1 MIMKYSRYYKELKQ
15 YLEAYHPDMVKDEEF
30 ITSRS
35 ELAQDRF
42 IECSKAGMNIEECES
57 EVFEVLY
64 SGLHFS
70 LYQLVEDII
79 EEINP
84 SFSDKDKFIMQMF
97 LLIQPIS
104 EKYKLDD
111 SFERTSEYD
120 TLYTEICQYIN
131 QYIKDYELQ

>member
-1 MIMKYSRYYKELKQ
+1 MVHSKYYKELKQ
-15 YLEAYHPDMVKDEEF
+15 YLEDYHPNLVKDEEF
-30 ITSRS
+30 ITTRS
-35 ELAQDRF
+35 ELAQETF
-42 IECSKAGMNIEECES
+42 IECSREGMNIEECQN
-57 EVFEVLY
+57 EVNEVLY

-79 EEINP
+79 EEMNL

-97 LLIQPIS
+97 LLVQPIA

-111 SFERTSEYD
+111 NFERTSEYD
-120 TLYTEICQYIN
+120 KLYTEISQHIN

>member
-1 MIMKYSRYYKELKQ
+1 MEHSKYYKELKQ
-15 YLEAYHPDMVKDEEF
+15 YLEDYHPNLVKDEEF
-30 ITSRS
+30 ITTRS
-35 ELAQDRF
+35 ELAQETF
-42 IECSKAGMNIEECES
+42 IECSREGMNIEECQN
-57 EVFEVLY
+57 EVNEVLY

-79 EEINP
+79 EEMNL

-97 LLIQPIS
+97 LLIQPIA

-111 SFERTSEYD
+111 NFERTSEYD
-120 TLYTEICQYIN
+120 KLYTEISQHIN

>member
-1 MIMKYSRYYKELKQ
+1 MVHSKYYKELKQ
-15 YLEAYHPDMVKDEEF
+15 YLEDYHPNLVKDEEF
-30 ITSRS
+30 ITTRS
-35 ELAQDRF
+35 ELAQETF
-42 IECSKAGMNIEECES
+42 IECSREGMNIEECQN
-57 EVFEVLY
+57 EVLY

-79 EEINP
+79 EEMNL

-97 LLIQPIS
+97 LLIQPIA

-111 SFERTSEYD
+111 NFERTSEYD
-120 TLYTEICQYIN
+120 KLYTEISQHIN

>member
-1 MIMKYSRYYKELKQ
+1 MVHSKYYKELKQ
-15 YLEAYHPDMVKDEEF
+15 YLEDYHPNLVKDEEF
-30 ITSRS
+30 ITTRS
-35 ELAQDRF
+35 ELSQETF
-42 IECSKAGMNIEECES
+42 IECSREGMNIEECQN
-57 EVFEVLY
+57 EVNEVLY

-79 EEINP
+79 EEMNL

-97 LLIQPIS
+97 LLIQPIA

-111 SFERTSEYD
+111 NFERTSEYD
-120 TLYTEICQYIN
+120 KLYTEISQHIN

>member
-1 MIMKYSRYYKELKQ
+1 MVHSKYYKELKQ
-15 YLEAYHPDMVKDEEF
+15 YLEDYHPNLVKDEEF
-30 ITSRS
+30 ITTRS
-35 ELAQDRF
+35 ELAQETF
-42 IECSKAGMNIEECES
+42 IECSREGMNIEECQN
-57 EVFEVLY
+57 EVNEVLY

-79 EEINP
+79 EEMNL

-97 LLIQPIS
+97 LLIQPFA

-111 SFERTSEYD
+111 NFERTSEYD
-120 TLYTEICQYIN
+120 KLYTEISQHIN

>member
-1 MIMKYSRYYKELKQ
+1 MVHSKYYKELKQ
-15 YLEAYHPDMVKDEEF
+15 YLEDYHPNLVKDEEF
-30 ITSRS
+30 ITTRS
-35 ELAQDRF
+35 ELAQETF
-42 IECSKAGMNIEECES
+42 IECSREGMNIEECQN
-57 EVFEVLY
+57 EVYEVLY

-79 EEINP
+79 EEMNL

-97 LLIQPIS
+97 LLIQPIA

-111 SFERTSEYD
+111 NFERTSEYSK
-120 TLYTEICQYIN
+120 LYTEISQHIN

>member
-1 MIMKYSRYYKELKQ
+1 MVHSKYYKELKQ
-15 YLEAYHPDMVKDEEF
+15 YLEDYHPNLVKDEEF
-30 ITSRS
+30 ITTRS
-35 ELAQDRF
+35 ELAQETF
-42 IECSKAGMNIEECES
+42 IECSREGMNIEECQN
-57 EVFEVLY
+57 EVTEVLY

-79 EEINP
+79 EEMNL

-97 LLIQPIS
+97 LLIQPIA

-111 SFERTSEYD
+111 NFERTSEYD
-120 TLYTEICQYIN
+120 KLYTEISQHIN

>member
-1 MIMKYSRYYKELKQ
+1 MVHSKYYKELKQ
-15 YLEAYHPDMVKDEEF
+15 YLEDYHPNLVKDEEF
-30 ITSRS
+30 ITTRS
-35 ELAQDRF
+35 ELAQETF
-42 IECSKAGMNIEECES
+42 IECSREGMNIEVCQN
-57 EVFEVLY
+57 EVNEVLY

-79 EEINP
+79 EEMNL

-97 LLIQPIS
+97 LLIQPIA

-111 SFERTSEYD
+111 NFERTSEYD
-120 TLYTEICQYIN
+120 KLYTEISQHIN

>member
-1 MIMKYSRYYKELKQ
+1 MVHSKYYKELKQ
-15 YLEAYHPDMVKDEEF
+15 YLEDYHPNLVKDEEF
-30 ITSRS
+30 ITTRS
-35 ELAQDRF
+35 ELAQETF
-42 IECSKAGMNIEECES
+42 IECSREGMNIEECQN
-57 EVFEVLY
+57 EVNEVLY

-79 EEINP
+79 EEMNL

-97 LLIQPIS
+97 LLIHPIV

-111 SFERTSEYD
+111 NFERTSED
-120 TLYTEICQYIN
+120 DKLYTEISQHIN

>member
-1 MIMKYSRYYKELKQ
+1 MVHSKYYKELKQ
-15 YLEAYHPDMVKDEEF
+15 YLEDYHPNLVKDEEF
-30 ITSRS
+30 ITTRS
-35 ELAQDRF
+35 ELAQETF
-42 IECSKAGMNIEECES
+42 IECSREGMNIEECQN
-57 EVFEVLY
+57 EVNEVLY

-79 EEINP
+79 EEMNL

-97 LLIQPIS
+97 LLIQPIA

-111 SFERTSEYD
+111 NFERTSEYD
-120 TLYTEICQYIN
+120 KLYTEISLHIN

>member
-1 MIMKYSRYYKELKQ
+1 MVHSKYYKELKQ
-15 YLEAYHPDMVKDEEF
+15 YLEDYHPNLVKDEEF
-30 ITSRS
+30 ITTRS
-35 ELAQDRF
+35 ELAQETF
-42 IECSKAGMNIEECES
+42 IECSREGMNIEECQN
-57 EVFEVLY
+57 EVNEVLY

-79 EEINP
+79 EEMNL

-97 LLIQPIS
+97 LLIKPIA

-111 SFERTSEYD
+111 NFERTSEYD
-120 TLYTEICQYIN
+120 KLYTEISQYIN

>member
-1 MIMKYSRYYKELKQ
+1 MVHSKYYKELKQ
-15 YLEAYHPDMVKDEEF
+15 YLEDYHPNLVKDEEF
-30 ITSRS
+30 ITTRS
-35 ELAQDRF
+35 ELAQETF
-42 IECSKAGMNIEECES
+42 IECSREGMNIEECQN
-57 EVFEVLY
+57 EVNEVLY

-79 EEINP
+79 EEMNL

-97 LLIQPIS
+97 LLIQPIA

-111 SFERTSEYD
+111 NFKRTSEYD
-120 TLYTEICQYIN
+120 KLYTEISQHIN

>member
-1 MIMKYSRYYKELKQ
+1 MVHSKYYKELKQ
-15 YLEAYHPDMVKDEEF
+15 YLEDYHPNLVKDEEF
-30 ITSRS
+30 ITTRS
-35 ELAQDRF
+35 ELAQDTF
-42 IECSKAGMNIEECES
+42 IECSREGMNIEECQN
-57 EVFEVLY
+57 EVNEVLY

-79 EEINP
+79 EEMNL

-97 LLIQPIS
+97 LLIQPIA

-111 SFERTSEYD
+111 NFERTSEYD
-120 TLYTEICQYIN
+120 KLYTEISQHIN

>member
-1 MIMKYSRYYKELKQ
+1 MVHSKYYKELKL
-15 YLEAYHPDMVKDEEF
+15 YLEDYHPNLVKDEEF
-30 ITSRS
+30 ITTRS
-35 ELAQDRF
+35 ELAQETF
-42 IECSKAGMNIEECES
+42 IECSREGMNIEECQN
-57 EVFEVLY
+57 EVNEVLY

-79 EEINP
+79 EEMNL

-97 LLIQPIS
+97 LLIQPIA

-111 SFERTSEYD
+111 NFERTSEYD
-120 TLYTEICQYIN
+120 KLYTEISQHIN

>member
-1 MIMKYSRYYKELKQ
+1 MVHSKYYKELKQ
-15 YLEAYHPDMVKDEEF
+15 YLEEYHPNLVKDEEF
-30 ITSRS
+30 ITTRS
-35 ELAQDRF
+35 ELAQETF
-42 IECSKAGMNIEECES
+42 IECSREGMNIEECQN
-57 EVFEVLY
+57 EVNEVLY

-79 EEINP
+79 EEMNL

-97 LLIQPIS
+97 LLIQPIA

-111 SFERTSEYD
+111 NFERTSEYD
-120 TLYTEICQYIN
+120 KLYTEISQHIN

>member
-1 MIMKYSRYYKELKQ
+1 MVHSKYYKELKQ
-15 YLEAYHPDMVKDEEF
+15 YLEDYHPNLVKDEEF
-30 ITSRS
+30 ITTRS
-35 ELAQDRF
+35 ELAQETF
-42 IECSKAGMNIEECES
+42 IECSREGMNIEECQN
-57 EVFEVLY
+57 EVNEVLY

-79 EEINP
+79 EEMNL

-97 LLIQPIS
+97 LLIQPIA

-111 SFERTSEYD
+111 NFERTSEYD
-120 TLYTEICQYIN
+120 KLYTEISQHIS

>member
-1 MIMKYSRYYKELKQ
+1 MVHSKYYKELKQ
-15 YLEAYHPDMVKDEEF
+15 YLEDYHPNLVKDEEF
-30 ITSRS
+30 ITTRS
-35 ELAQDRF
+35 ELAQETF
-42 IECSKAGMNIEECES
+42 IECSREGMNIEECQN
-57 EVFEVLY
+57 EVNEVLY

-70 LYQLVEDII
+70 LYLHVEDII
-79 EEINP
+79 EELNL

-97 LLIQPIS
+97 FHIQPIA

-111 SFERTSEYD
+111 NFERTSEYD

>member
-1 MIMKYSRYYKELKQ
+1 MVHSEYYKELKQ
-15 YLEAYHPDMVKDEEF
+15 YLEDYHPNLVKDEEF
-30 ITSRS
+30 ITTRS
-35 ELAQDRF
+35 ELAQETF
-42 IECSKAGMNIEECES
+42 IECSREGMNIEECQN
-57 EVFEVLY
+57 EVNEVLY

-79 EEINP
+79 EEMNL

-97 LLIQPIS
+97 LLIQPIA

-111 SFERTSEYD
+111 NFERTSEYD
-120 TLYTEICQYIN
+120 KLYTEISQHIN

>member
-1 MIMKYSRYYKELKQ
+1 MVHSKYYKELKQ
-15 YLEAYHPDMVKDEEF
+15 YLEDYHPNLVKDEEF
-30 ITSRS
+30 ITTRS
-35 ELAQDRF
+35 ELAQETF
-42 IECSKAGMNIEECES
+42 IECSREGMNIEECQNK
-57 EVFEVLY
+57 VNEVLY

-79 EEINP
+79 EEMNL

-97 LLIQPIS
+97 LLIQPIA

-111 SFERTSEYD
+111 NFERTSEYD
-120 TLYTEICQYIN
+120 KLYTEISQHIN

>member
-1 MIMKYSRYYKELKQ
+1 MVHSKYYKELKQ
-15 YLEAYHPDMVKDEEF
+15 YLEDYHPNLVKDEEF
-30 ITSRS
+30 ITTRS
-35 ELAQDRF
+35 ELAQETF
-42 IECSKAGMNIEECES
+42 IECSRESMNIEECQN
-57 EVFEVLY
+57 EVNEVLY

-79 EEINP
+79 EEMNL

-97 LLIQPIS
+97 LLIQPIA

-111 SFERTSEYD
+111 NFERTSEYD
-120 TLYTEICQYIN
+120 KLYTEISQHIN

>member
-1 MIMKYSRYYKELKQ
+1 MVHSKYYKELKQ
-15 YLEAYHPDMVKDEEF
+15 YLEDYHPNLVKDEEF
-30 ITSRS
+30 ITTRS
-35 ELAQDRF
+35 ELAQETF
-42 IECSKAGMNIEECES
+42 IECSREGMNIEECQN
-57 EVFEVLY
+57 EVNEVLY

-79 EEINP
+79 EEINL

-97 LLIQPIS
+97 LLIQPIA

-111 SFERTSEYD
+111 NFERTSEYD
-120 TLYTEICQYIN
+120 KLYTEISQHIN

>member
-1 MIMKYSRYYKELKQ
+1 MVHSKYYKELKQ
-15 YLEAYHPDMVKDEEF
+15 YLEDYHPNLVKDEEF
-30 ITSRS
+30 ITTRS
-35 ELAQDRF
+35 ELAQETF
-42 IECSKAGMNIEECES
+42 IECSREGMNIEECQN
-57 EVFEVLY
+57 EVNEVLY

-79 EEINP
+79 EEMNL

-97 LLIQPIS
+97 LLIQPIV

-111 SFERTSEYD
+111 NFERASEYD
-120 TLYTEICQYIN
+120 KLYTEISQHIN

>member
-1 MIMKYSRYYKELKQ
+1 MVHSKYYNELKD
-15 YLEAYHPDMVKDEEF
+15 YLEDYHPYLVKDEEF
-30 ITSRS
+30 ITTRS
-35 ELAQDRF
+35 ELAQETF
-42 IECSKAGMNIEECES
+42 IECSREGMNIEECQN
-57 EVFEVLY
+57 EVNEVLY

-79 EEINP
+79 EEMNL

-97 LLIQPIS
+97 LLIQPIA

-111 SFERTSEYD
+111 NFERTSEYSK
-120 TLYTEICQYIN
+120 LYTEISQHIN